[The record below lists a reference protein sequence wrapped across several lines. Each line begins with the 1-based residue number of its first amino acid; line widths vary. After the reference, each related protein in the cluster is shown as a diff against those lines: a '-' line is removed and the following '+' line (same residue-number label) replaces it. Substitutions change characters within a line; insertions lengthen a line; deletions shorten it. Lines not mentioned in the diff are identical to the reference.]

1 MNYYETNAEQ
11 LSKRYEQ
18 ANVSEVQALLL
29 KSFIKKSSILEIGCG
44 SGRDASFM
52 LSHDFEVY
60 AIDGSEKMIN
70 EAIKYHPELSNKLEV
85 QILPDGLDFEDG
97 FFDGV
102 YSIATL
108 MHLDQREIEKT
119 IKKISYTLKPNGIF
133 LFSVSI
139 QRDDIGDNKKD
150 IHNRNFTTLPQ
161 EDWLEICRDN
171 GFQPIETL
179 TTRDGLDRMG
189 IVWLTCVME
198 KIVEY

>member
-1 MNYYETNAEQ
+1 MNYYEKNAKQ

-29 KSFIKKSSILEIGCG
+29 KSFIKNSSILEIGCG

-52 LSHDFEVY
+52 LRHDFDVY
-60 AIDGSEKMIN
+60 AVDGSEKMIY
-70 EAIKYHPELSNKLEV
+70 EAMKYHPELNNKLEV
-85 QILPDGLDFEDG
+85 QILPDGLVFEDG

-108 MHLDQREIEKT
+108 MHLDQKEIEKT
-119 IKKISYTLKPNGIF
+119 IKKVSSILKLNGVF
-133 LFSVSI
+133 LFSISI
-139 QRDDIGDNKKD
+139 QRDDTGDNQKD
-150 IHNRNFTTLPQ
+150 INDRNFTTLPQ
-161 EDWLEICRDN
+161 EYWLEICRVN
-171 GFQPIETL
+171 GFQTIETL
-179 TTRDGLDRMG
+179 TTSDGLDRTG

>member
-1 MNYYETNAEQ
+1 MNYYEKNAEQ

-29 KSFIKKSSILEIGCG
+29 KSFIKNRSILEIGCG

-52 LSHDFEVY
+52 LSNDFDVY
-60 AIDGSEKMIN
+60 AVDGSEKMIN
-70 EAIKYHPELSNKLEV
+70 EAMKYHPELNNKLEV
-85 QILPDGLDFEDG
+85 QILPDGLIFEDS

-108 MHLDQREIEKT
+108 MHLDQKEIEKT
-119 IKKISYTLKPNGIF
+119 IKKVSYILKPNGVF

-139 QRDDIGDNKKD
+139 QRDDIGDNQNDRK
-150 IHNRNFTTLPQ
+150 FTTLPQ
-161 EDWLEICRDN
+161 KYWLEICRAN
-171 GFQPIETL
+171 GFQTIETL
-179 TTRDGLDRMG
+179 TTSDGLDRTG

-198 KIVEY
+198 KIVE